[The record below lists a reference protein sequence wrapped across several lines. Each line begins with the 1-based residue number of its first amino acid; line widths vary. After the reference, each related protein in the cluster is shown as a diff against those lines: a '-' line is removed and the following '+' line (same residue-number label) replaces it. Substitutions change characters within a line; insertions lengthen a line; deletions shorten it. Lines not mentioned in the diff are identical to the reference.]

1 MDGEFNS
8 VRPDG
13 ASEWASRQQPQIQAP
28 RVLFS
33 GQTDGDGILLVTF
46 LLLLKEK

>member
-13 ASEWASRQQPQIQAP
+13 ASEWARRQQLQIQEP

-33 GQTDGDGILLVTF
+33 GQTDWDGILLVTF